1 MKDALDMCLSG
12 VWGASL
18 SALAAGP
25 AGLVTVDAEG
35 IFTKVNDAFCNLLG
49 YSRDELIGKAFNAVS
64 HPDDWEKGLVSLK
77 QLVVDGAEAISLQK
91 RYITK
96 TNQVIYVAL
105 YTTRL
110 VDQQGGVFFLSQ
122 VTDRTGEVMTAR
134 LVKSHVASI
143 KEFADICA
151 HQLKAPQRTI
161 LGMAESLKE
170 DAADRLTEE
179 EKSYI
184 DFIIMKAEF
193 MQEII
198 DTVRS
203 LTEISVGA
211 ETLVDVDVGEALL
224 EAWSDVAVSRRG
236 KVRIGTGLGSIRG
249 NKTMLVQVFG
259 NIMDNALKFNTSD
272 EPEVSVTTTIHL
284 PIVRM
289 SFTDNGVGMP
299 PHVVERMFGT
309 FYRGNASF
317 PGHGIGGAV
326 VKSMVEAMGGAIEVE
341 SAEGSG
347 TCVSI
352 DLFMGS
358 INAWEVSS

>member
-1 MKDALDMCLSG
+1 MTDKP
-12 VWGASL
+12 VWCQRCASL

-25 AGLVTVDAEG
+25 AGLVTVDAKGVFE
-35 IFTKVNDAFCNLLG
+35 KVNDAFCDLLG
-49 YSRDELIGKAFNAVS
+49 YSREELLGRSFNAIT
-64 HPDDWEKGLVSLK
+64 HPADWEKGSALLK
-77 QLVVDGAEAISLQK
+77 QLIAGGRKSVSIEK

-96 TNQVIYVAL
+96 TNQVLDVVL
-105 YTTRL
+105 HTTRL
-110 VDQQGGVFFLSQ
+110 VDQHGTIQFLTQ
-122 VTDRTGEVMTAR
+122 VTDRTCAVATAR
-134 LVKSHVASI
+134 LAKSHAASI

-161 LGMAESLKE
+161 LGMAESLRE

-259 NIMDNALKFNTSD
+259 NIMDNALKFNTTA
-272 EPEVSVTTTIHL
+272 EPEVVVTTAVEF

-299 PHVVERMFGT
+299 AHVIERMFST
-309 FYRGNASF
+309 FYRGNPSF

-326 VKSMVEAMGGAIEVE
+326 VKSMVEAMSGAIEVV
-341 SAEGSG
+341 SVEGQG

-358 INAWEVSS
+358 VNAWKVSS